1 VIFFGLTACCIFVF
15 RKRQPVNDTTG
26 ITRVPGHPI
35 TTAVFIAVCL
45 LVVINTVHRYPDNT
59 LIGIGIMLAGI
70 PAYLFWRWRNSND
83 TRA

>member
-1 VIFFGLTACCIFVF
+1 
-15 RKRQPVNDTTG
+15 
-26 ITRVPGHPI
+26 
-35 TTAVFIAVCL
+35 VFIAVCL